1 MGVMGVMGVNY
12 PYFNMSFPKEFDHS
26 QVTTGKCEAVLWLF
40 VSTLLSD
47 GTEIGLNSLENLS
60 NWRL

>member
-1 MGVMGVMGVNY
+1 MGVNY
-12 PYFNMSFPKEFDHS
+12 TYFSKEFDHS
-26 QVTTGKCEAVLWLF
+26 QATTGKCEAVLWLF

-47 GTEIGLNSLENLS
+47 GSEIGLNSLENLS